1 VAPEAAESLTPGARA
16 AAVKAKAIAL
26 GFAAA
31 GVTDPA
37 PTPHADALQR
47 WLDRGLG
54 GTMRYLHRQA
64 AKRKNPQSVMDGAR
78 SIVVVLYNYA
88 TQDPID
94 ARRAGKVAKYGRGPD
109 YHRALAPALS
119 TLCRY
124 IEAIGGPGT
133 QTRPFVDAG
142 PVPERE
148 LAQRAGLGWIA
159 KNTML
164 IRPGLG
170 SFTFIAS
177 VFTTAELAP
186 DAPFTAD
193 HCGSC
198 TRCLDACPTGAF
210 PAERVL
216 DARRCISYLTI
227 EFRGEIAREDAARM
241 GTWVFGCDV
250 CQDVCPWNHKFARE
264 QPAALV
270 SLEPARAW
278 IPFDAFAAL
287 DEAAF
292 DAQYGWTPLERPGL
306 RGMRRNVAIA
316 ERNAGEGAG
325 DGSVQIP

>member
-1 VAPEAAESLTPGARA
+1 VAPQAAEPLTPSARA
-16 AAVKAKAIAL
+16 VAVKAKALAL

-31 GVTDPA
+31 GITDPS
-37 PTPHADALQR
+37 PPPHADALDR
-47 WLDRGLG
+47 WLEDGLA
-54 GTMRYLHRQA
+54 GTMRYMQRQA
-64 AKRKNPQSVMDGAR
+64 AKRRSPQAIMDGAR
-78 SIVVVLYNYA
+78 SVVVVIYNYA
-88 TQDPID
+88 NPDPPL
-94 ARRAGKVAKYGRGPD
+94 RPRAGKVAKYARGAD
-109 YHRALAPALS
+109 YHRALAPALD

-124 IEAIGGPGT
+124 VDTISGPGT
-133 QTRPFVDAG
+133 RSRPFIDAG

-164 IRPGLG
+164 ITPGLG

-193 HCGSC
+193 RCGSC
-198 TRCLDACPTGAF
+198 TRCLDACPTEAF
-210 PAERVL
+210 PTDRVL

-227 EFRGEIAREDAARM
+227 EFRGDITRETGSRM

-250 CQDVCPWNHKFARE
+250 CQDVCPWNEKFARR
-264 QPAALV
+264 QTGSLLP
-270 SLEPARAW
+270 LEPSRAW

-287 DEAAF
+287 DETGFA
-292 DAQYGWTPLERPGL
+292 AQYGWTPLERPGL
-306 RGMRRNVAIA
+306 RGMRRNSTIA

-325 DGSVQIP
+325 DGSVQVP